1 MMEWTERPL
10 IDVSE
15 LPTVAFGSRAPLW
28 WGVAGLITIE
38 SMMFALLA
46 ACYFYLRGGA
56 SVWPPP
62 RNVPSLSAG
71 TWNLALLLLSLIP
84 MHLGNRAAAARSLKG
99 MRKWLLVTT
108 AFSLVCLALR
118 AVELNSLNFRW
129 DAHAYGSIV
138 WVIFGMHSLHLLT
151 SNVEN
156 LLFLALLF
164 KGPIEEKHLL
174 DLRLNGMYWFFVV
187 LVWIP
192 FYIIVFLDPGIFRMG
207 AM

>member
-1 MMEWTERPL
+1 
-10 IDVSE
+10 
-15 LPTVAFGSRAPLW
+15 
-28 WGVAGLITIE
+28 
-38 SMMFALLA
+38 
-46 ACYFYLRGGA
+46 
-56 SVWPPP
+56 
-62 RNVPSLSAG
+62 
-71 TWNLALLLLSLIP
+71 
-84 MHLGNRAAAARSLKG
+84 
-99 MRKWLLVTT
+99 VTT